1 MSLGTKRSISEME
14 NSSTCQPPKFVVF
27 TSDAFIDGRG
37 AVANVITKLF
47 SLLKPELQPL
57 PTKSEILQVY
67 AKSPQTL
74 SGIFAQLGHT
84 IESQSEM
91 DTWVAHYNQF
101 YAEELLHLYP
111 DLPAFLTALKAHD
124 IPVVVLTVHSQLVLT
139 MIDQSNLQSYVD
151 LVVGSMPYYVHD
163 FENFRAVYQQE
174 VVFRVANQYARR
186 APSAEAGAQVGLGD
200 AMFVT
205 CTPNLVYLG
214 KALGAQTCYV
224 NKTEGALNGDDVPAD
239 VMVGD
244 LAGLEEYL
252 FGSADE
258 IGARSKIPRISEEVD
273 GGSEVME
280 IDEVVNGEPE
290 AMDVV
295 EDTEVATGEATNGA
309 VEVVTEEI
317 ME

>member
-1 MSLGTKRSISEME
+1 MKAGL
-14 NSSTCQPPKFVVF
+14 
-27 TSDAFIDGRG
+27 GRG
-37 AVANVITKLF
+37 
-47 SLLKPELQPL
+47 E
-57 PTKSEILQVY
+57 
-67 AKSPQTL
+67 
-74 SGIFAQLGHT
+74 
-84 IESQSEM
+84 
-91 DTWVAHYNQF
+91 
-101 YAEELLHLYP
+101 
-111 DLPAFLTALKAHD
+111 
-124 IPVVVLTVHSQLVLT
+124 
-139 MIDQSNLQSYVD
+139 
-151 LVVGSMPYYVHD
+151 
-163 FENFRAVYQQE
+163 
-174 VVFRVANQYARR
+174 
-186 APSAEAGAQVGLGD
+186 
-200 AMFVT
+200 
-205 CTPNLVYLG
+205 
-214 KALGAQTCYV
+214 
-224 NKTEGALNGDDVPAD
+224 AD